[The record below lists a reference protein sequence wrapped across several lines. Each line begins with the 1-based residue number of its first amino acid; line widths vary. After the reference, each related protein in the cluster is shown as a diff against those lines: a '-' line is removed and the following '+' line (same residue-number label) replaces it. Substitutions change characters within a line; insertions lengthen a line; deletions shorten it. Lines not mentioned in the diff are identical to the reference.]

1 MTRPWLVLAI
11 CCSSL
16 FLVSMDVT
24 IMNVALPA
32 IGSQLDTSV
41 AGQQWTVDGYT
52 LVIAS
57 FLMLAGST
65 ADRLGRRRVFRLGLA
80 LFSGGSLL
88 CSLAPSIHMLVAFR
102 IVQALGGAM
111 LNPVAMSIIVNVFVD
126 PRQRAQAIGVW
137 GAVFGVSMV
146 IGPPLGGFLVENV
159 GWRSIFWI
167 NVPIG
172 LAAIALATRY
182 VPESRAERPRRPDLV
197 GQTLI
202 VIALATVTSGLIE
215 GPVAGWDSPWI
226 IAAFATTACAVVALV
241 AYERRRIDPL
251 IDLRFFRSAPFASA
265 TVIAVLAFTAFA
277 GFLFINSLYLQD
289 TRGLVPSR
297 AGLCLLPVAVALV
310 TCSPLSGRLVGK
322 GKVRT
327 AVVIAGV
334 ATAIGAGLLVRL
346 RVDTPLVQLIVA
358 YTCLGIGIGMV
369 NAPITNAAVSG
380 MPRAQAGVAAALAST
395 SRQVGSSLGVALAG
409 MLAGG
414 GGRAAASSPGFALAT
429 HPFSYLVVGC
439 GLAIVA
445 LGFAST
451 GRWARTTQGRVSAL
465 IADA

>member
-11 CCSSL
+11 CCTSL
-16 FLVSMDVT
+16 FLVAMDVT
-24 IMNVALPA
+24 IMNVALPQ
-32 IGSQLDTSV
+32 IGSQLHTSV

-65 ADRLGRRRVFRLGLA
+65 ADRVGRRRVFRLGLA

-88 CSLAPSIHMLVAFR
+88 CSLAPTIHMLVAFR

-126 PRQRAQAIGVW
+126 PKQRAQAIGIW
-137 GAVFGVSMV
+137 GAVFGVAMA

-172 LAAIALATRY
+172 LTAIALATRF
-182 VPESRAERPRRPDLV
+182 VPESRAERARRPDLV
-197 GQTLI
+197 GQALV
-202 VIALATVTSGLIE
+202 VIALATLTSGLIE
-215 GPVAGWDSPWI
+215 GPAAGWDSPWI
-226 IAAFATTACAVVALV
+226 ICAFATAACAVIALV
-241 AYERRRIDPL
+241 AYERRRVDPL

-265 TVIAVLAFTAFA
+265 TVIAVMAFTAFA
-277 GFLFINSLYLQD
+277 GFLFVNSLYLQD
-289 TRGLVPSR
+289 TRGLEPSR

-310 TCSPLSGRLVGK
+310 LCSPLSGRLVGR

-327 AVVIAGV
+327 AVVIAGI
-334 ATAIGAGLLVRL
+334 ATASGAALLVGL
-346 RVDTPLVQLIVA
+346 RVDTPLVQILAA

-369 NAPITNAAVSG
+369 NAPITNTAVSG
-380 MPRAQAGVAAALAST
+380 MPRSQAGVAAALAST

-414 GGRAAASSPGFALAT
+414 GTRAAASSPSFALAT
-429 HPFSYLVVGC
+429 HAFSYLVVGC
-439 GLAIVA
+439 GLAIVT
-445 LGFAST
+445 LGLAST
-451 GRWARTTQGRVSAL
+451 GRWARATQGRVAAL
-465 IADA
+465 IADS